1 MMMLHIHGRQWEG
14 KDPNGHHRDWQLLI
28 KILGYRQLYPSS
40 DVLTVPV
47 EIYGIGR
54 RVWKGKEDQEEAKE
68 ELMEYLK
75 TLEEELGNKLYF
87 GGETI
92 GLVDVALVPFTPW
105 FYTYETCGNF
115 SIEAGCP
122 KLVAWANRCKQNHQS
137 VANALPH
144 PHQIYDYLVQLKK
157 GLGLA

>member
-1 MMMLHIHGRQWEG
+1 M
-14 KDPNGHHRDWQLLI
+14 
-28 KILGYRQLYPSS
+28 
-40 DVLTVPV
+40 
-47 EIYGIGR
+47 
-54 RVWKGKEDQEEAKE
+54 GKEDQEEAKE
-68 ELMEYLK
+68 ELMECLN
-75 TLEEELGNKLYF
+75 TLEEELGDELYF
-87 GGETI
+87 GGESI
-92 GLVDVALVPFTPW
+92 GLVDVALVPFTSW

-157 GLGLA
+157 RLGLA